1 MAQQKPDSMSFIDH
15 LEELRS
21 RIIRCLIALVIAA
34 GAAYAVEPYVL
45 RFLIDE
51 IFGGSGD
58 SLALLAPIEGFV
70 VKLKLSLIMGLI
82 VASPVIFWQFWRF
95 VGPGLYAREKRVI
108 LPIVI
113 VSTLSFLVGATFAF
127 YVLPVATRF
136 FQSFAMNG
144 IQNSWSLNKYIDF
157 IGRLILAFGIVFELP
172 LVIYFLSR
180 LGLVTP
186 KFLWQKMRYAIVIIL
201 TVAAILTPPDVFTQ
215 LVLAIPLI
223 VLYMFSILLSMIAV
237 KRSAR
242 QKASA

>member
-1 MAQQKPDSMSFIDH
+1 MAQQKLDSMSFIDH

-21 RIIRCLIALVIAA
+21 RIIRCLVALVIAA

-45 RFLIDE
+45 KFLIDT

-82 VASPVIFWQFWRF
+82 VASPMIFWQFWGF
-95 VGPGLYAREKRVI
+95 VSPGLYAREKRVI
-108 LPIVI
+108 LPMVI
-113 VSTLSFLVGATFAF
+113 VSTLSFLVGAMFAF
-127 YVLPVATRF
+127 YVLPIATKF
-136 FQSFAMNG
+136 FQSFAMDG
-144 IQNSWSLNKYIDF
+144 IQNSWSLTKFVDF
-157 IGRLILAFGIVFELP
+157 VGRLILAFGIVFELP

-201 TVAAILTPPDVFTQ
+201 AVAAIITPPDVFTQ
-215 LVLAIPLI
+215 VVLAIPLI

-237 KRSAR
+237 KRAARNKTSA
-242 QKASA
+242 